1 MRIHLRYC
9 SSWNYEPKAVSLA
22 AKLLVQYKRQISGLE
37 LEPSIGGC
45 FEVTVGD
52 ELIYSKLETGIF
64 PEEDEIVNQI
74 GHRIHGIQW
83 IQDIQD

>member
-37 LEPSIGGC
+37 LEPSVGGC
-45 FEVTVGD
+45 FEVTVGN
-52 ELIYSKLETGIF
+52 ELIYSKLETGVF
-64 PEEDEIVNQI
+64 PEEDEMINQI
-74 GHRIHGIQW
+74 GRRIHG
-83 IQDIQD
+83 